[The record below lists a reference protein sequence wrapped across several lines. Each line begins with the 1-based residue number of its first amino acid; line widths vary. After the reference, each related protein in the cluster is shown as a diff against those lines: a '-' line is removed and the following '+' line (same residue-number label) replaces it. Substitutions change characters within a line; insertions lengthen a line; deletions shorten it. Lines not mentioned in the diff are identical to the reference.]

1 MGYPRVTID
10 LYKIKSNIEILKSR
24 CEERGISLMGIT
36 KSFCAEREIVKC
48 FERAEVKYVGDSRLE
63 NLQKIEGEKLQRV
76 LIRLPMLSEVRR
88 AVEIADIT
96 FNTEYETIEK
106 LNEEAEKL
114 QRKHSVLLLVE
125 MGDLR
130 EGTAPEHMEALLE
143 KVLKLENIEVIGIG
157 ANFSCYGGIIPDE
170 EKFLELSEL
179 AKNLE
184 EKFEI
189 KFKMVSGG
197 NSSSL
202 YLLERG
208 EFFRIDNL
216 RIGEGIVLGRETAF
230 GTKIQGCYQDAFILE
245 GEIIEIKEKQSI
257 PKGKLGVNAF
267 GERPRIEDL
276 GVRKRAILA
285 LGRQDVEYTDMTP
298 LDKKIRIL
306 GASSDH
312 LILDITD
319 SEVRYRLG
327 DKVSFILGYGSLTR
341 AMSSSYVYKVFKEE
355 K

>member
-1 MGYPRVTID
+1 MYPKITID
-10 LYKIKSNIEILKSR
+10 LDKIKHNIETIKRR
-24 CEERGISLMGIT
+24 CEERDISLMGIT
-36 KSFCAEREIVKC
+36 KSFCADRNIVKC
-48 FERAEVKYVGDSRLE
+48 LEEVGVEYVGDSRLE
-63 NLQKIEGEKLQRV
+63 NLEKIESKKLKKV
-76 LIRLPMLSEVRR
+76 LIRLPMMSEAKR

-96 FNTEYETIEK
+96 FNTEYETIQK

-114 QRKHSVLLLVE
+114 QKVHSVLLLVE

-130 EGTAPEHMEALLE
+130 EGTAPENMEELLE
-143 KVLKLENIEVIGIG
+143 KVLKLKNIELIGIG

-179 AKNLE
+179 AKRLE
-184 EKFEI
+184 EKFKIEFQMI
-189 KFKMVSGG
+189 SGG

-202 YLLERG
+202 YLLKKG
-208 EFFRIDNL
+208 EFFKINNL

-230 GTKIQGCYQDAFILE
+230 GTKISGCYQDAFILE

-257 PKGKLGVNAF
+257 PRGKLGVNAF

-285 LGRQDVEYTDMTP
+285 LGRQDVEYTDMIP
-298 LDKKIRIL
+298 QDKTIRIL

-319 SEVRYRLG
+319 SEKKYELG

-341 AMSSSYVYKVFKEE
+341 AMSSNYVYKDFKEE